1 MQRISVVGS
10 TASGKTSVAR
20 AIADALSHPF
30 LELDSVYH
38 QPDWV
43 PLPDDEFREVVGEFA
58 ANGPWVIDGNYT
70 HGGVLDLVWGRADTV
85 VWVDPPK
92 SVVMQRVIW
101 RTIRR
106 GVTREELWNGNREPL
121 SNFTSWD
128 PEQNV
133 IRWAWTRYDSR
144 REEYESAMI
153 NPTWTHLTFI
163 RLRSSAEAAEF
174 IGSLSGRVL

>member
-10 TASGKTSVAR
+10 SGSGKTTIAR
-20 AIADALSHPF
+20 AIAKTLGYPH

-43 PLPDDEFREVVGEFA
+43 PLPDAEFRKVAGEFVSQA
-58 ANGPWVIDGNYT
+58 SWVVDGNYKI
-70 HGGVLDLVWGRADTV
+70 GGVLNLVWERADTV

-92 SVVMQRVIW
+92 RTVMHRVIR

-106 GVTREELWNGNREPL
+106 AATREELWNGNREPL
-121 SNFTSWD
+121 TNFTSWD

-144 REEYESAMI
+144 REQYEARMNDQAWS
-153 NPTWTHLTFI
+153 HLTFI
-163 RLRSSAEAAEF
+163 RLCSSRETTEFLRS
-174 IGSLSGRVL
+174 LVLA